1 MPVAVV
7 GDYEVSR
14 KIGEGGYGRIF
25 LGRRITSSPDAPE
38 VVLKQV
44 KLPAKKFERE
54 MCLREVSIMKGVHH
68 PCILECV
75 ESFIHRDSVYIVMP
89 HCSGGDL
96 ASLLARQ
103 RKRGRRLPES
113 IVVDWFAQIVLGV
126 EFLHS
131 HNTLHRDLKSQNV
144 FLRRDHLPGV
154 GAPGRSRV
162 ALGDFGV
169 ARELQLDKVAART
182 FIGTPIFMS
191 PEMFRHAPYGHKADM
206 WALGCILYEM
216 MALAEPF
223 RAKSMKGLARQVQ
236 HGTPARLPDQYG
248 KHTRDVAY
256 DLLRKNPDE
265 RPSAREL
272 IRDRPRL
279 RDACASIL
287 RDAGA
292 ANERE
297 RTSAA
302 SASGQLGQLGRAS
315 AVNAFDAAQMAGRR
329 RADMRLPA
337 AATKDEHAARSQR
350 TAAKQ
355 ARRCGVY
362 AGDARDDEEDD
373 GTDPAFAFARSPRV
387 VGITAAAAS
396 RRAALVPLPAP
407 IREEPEVENA
417 TGGGGGSGSRPTESP
432 PPPGVHSRVRGPPG
446 APGDEILSSEDRDA
460 GRFGRGVAFE
470 ARAARP
476 PGALA
481 PPPSSAAP
489 RGWAR
494 RDRVMVP
501 PHARHQPRLAA
512 DRWHAPSASRD
523 THLPKLP
530 GRERAGGV
538 PRGPRGGY
546 WENERIAENEKIAE
560 NARRGNDRVA
570 RLDAPRGGGVH
581 ANHERPKPRP
591 SPRFHP
597 PPRVDDARRRA
608 PRPRA
613 ASEREREVARLRVE
627 VAALPSLRDAR
638 AMGGGHVAFGDR
650 VDDAFGA
657 GGVGMVRVGG
667 AAAEATAAR
676 AREARAREARVA
688 RLRRDR
694 AGGALDPPRNQ
705 PPSGYQSAL
714 DEYAPRLGGDARA
727 RGGVRGARGMRHH
740 ELQARFR
747 AAPAVRR
754 G

>member
-1 MPVAVV
+1 
-7 GDYEVSR
+7 
-14 KIGEGGYGRIF
+14 
-25 LGRRITSSPDAPE
+25 
-38 VVLKQV
+38 
-44 KLPAKKFERE
+44 
-54 MCLREVSIMKGVHH
+54 
-68 PCILECV
+68 
-75 ESFIHRDSVYIVMP
+75 
-89 HCSGGDL
+89 
-96 ASLLARQ
+96 
-103 RKRGRRLPES
+103 
-113 IVVDWFAQIVLGV
+113 
-126 EFLHS
+126 
-131 HNTLHRDLKSQNV
+131 
-144 FLRRDHLPGV
+144 
-154 GAPGRSRV
+154 
-162 ALGDFGV
+162 
-169 ARELQLDKVAART
+169 
-182 FIGTPIFMS
+182 
-191 PEMFRHAPYGHKADM
+191 
-206 WALGCILYEM
+206 
-216 MALAEPF
+216 
-223 RAKSMKGLARQVQ
+223 
-236 HGTPARLPDQYG
+236 
-248 KHTRDVAY
+248 
-256 DLLRKNPDE
+256 
-265 RPSAREL
+265 
-272 IRDRPRL
+272 
-279 RDACASIL
+279 
-287 RDAGA
+287 
-292 ANERE
+292 
-297 RTSAA
+297 
-302 SASGQLGQLGRAS
+302 
-315 AVNAFDAAQMAGRR
+315 
-329 RADMRLPA
+329 MRLPA
-337 AATKDEHAARSQR
+337 AATKDEHAARSER

-362 AGDARDDEEDD
+362 AGDARVDEEDD

-608 PRPRA
+608 PRPRV
-613 ASEREREVARLRVE
+613 ASEREREVARLREE

-714 DEYAPRLGGDARA
+714 DAYAPRLGGDARA